1 MGTSGTRLRGLR
13 ELQSPRDSGGAT
25 RIPLPSLPGL
35 RSSAGVEAG
44 SSGFLSRANMDLGVP
59 PGHPKGNLASSRV
72 EPCKSTL
79 LSSQESRLRLAVMLT
94 IVIGGFLSRCHSA
107 VTPYIVFY
115 VGPWC
120 DR

>member
-1 MGTSGTRLRGLR
+1 MRVV
-13 ELQSPRDSGGAT
+13 RD
-25 RIPLPSLPGL
+25 L
-35 RSSAGVEAG
+35 
-44 SSGFLSRANMDLGVP
+44 SGFLCSCFQGRSPHLELRPEPQGLSRANMDLGVP